1 MARNGEQME
10 RGEKPTKARTP
21 KGATVGGDEIGL
33 DGATLDPPILCLL
46 QHRRRRREGNV
57 CDGG

>member
-1 MARNGEQME
+1 ME

-21 KGATVGGDEIGL
+21 KGATVGGDRIGL
-33 DGATLDPPILCLL
+33 DGATLDPPVLCLL